1 MKDIATF
8 ELHRSR
14 IPTTLFKSIVQD
26 IDIMLVQYG
35 PPIEHETE
43 EARSRFLSPV
53 SASQLFIRQSKLKF
67 SLRSLIVLLLYST
80 LLLGICPNPFSKVVS
95 LLKAEWS
102 ITSRRLVLLQ
112 FFSSNLNLKPAVQK
126 SAWTQLLK

>member
-14 IPTTLFKSIVQD
+14 IPTTLFKSVVQD

-35 PPIEHETE
+35 LPIDHETE
-43 EARSRFLSPV
+43 EARSRFLCPA
-53 SASQLFIRQSKLKF
+53 SASQLFIRQSKSKF
-67 SLRSLIVLLLYST
+67 SLRSLIVLLPYST
-80 LLLGICPNPFSKVVS
+80 LLSGICPNLFSKVVS
-95 LLKAEWS
+95 LLMAEWS

-126 SAWTQLLK
+126 SAWMQLLK